1 MGKVMINETDAT
13 KTARN
18 GSSNESLREKRKGER
33 AHVDVSRGSEKAKDT
48 KVKVNTNDKT
58 GNAKGS
64 QQRLD
69 SGRPKSDS
77 KAIAVRS
84 ESKKSSVDNKSKEA
98 KTQKS
103 PQISRYAKP
112 KADKTSEVKIIAKE
126 TLTRSAKTTAD
137 SKAAEKPEMG
147 LVVRGV
153 DPEIALMASRA
164 KAMEKVKPGMNRGGK
179 SMSGM
184 VVEGVRPMG
193 GPRGT
198 RTGIDR
204 NGRPIAEV
212 KTATIAAEKEP
223 EEESKYA
230 RVKSMLIGVGVAL
243 VVAVVGFAGIAIF
256 GNNKNMCTIHFESNG
271 GSTVEGTEIV
281 CGRKVVQPDDPEK
294 EGFSFEGWMLEGE
307 AFNFDSTPL
316 YKNSTLV
323 AKWKANDGTEVVT
336 VKFDTDGGSTIAA
349 TELAK
354 GSKLQLPSTPTKIGY
369 VFEDWYLNDKPYDF
383 SQPVESDMT
392 LKAKWEKRETSSSTS
407 SNGTKTPQVTGI
419 TVKNLS
425 VEEGQTATQTVTVLP
440 SAAEYSLSVTSAA
453 ESIATCAISN
463 KNVVSCTGKLAGSAV
478 IRVRDVNSG
487 QSAQF
492 TVTVTEKRQLVD
504 DKPDV
509 NPGEEHKHTYV
520 DGVCTGCGESDPNYV
535 APEPPVTPDP
545 PKHEHTY
552 VDGTCTGCGEKD
564 PDYVPPHTHTYENGV
579 CTGCGAADP
588 NYVPPSEG
596 GDENAGVE

>member
-58 GNAKGS
+58 GDAKGS
-64 QQRLD
+64 QQRVD

-84 ESKKSSVDNKSKEA
+84 EGKKSSADNKPKEV

-126 TLTRSAKTTAD
+126 TPVKSAKSVGTA
-137 SKAAEKPEMG
+137 KKPEMG

-164 KAMEKVKPGMNRGGK
+164 KAMEKMKPGMNRGGK

-193 GPRGT
+193 GPRGA

-256 GNNKNMCTIHFESNG
+256 GNNKNMCTVHFESNG

-307 AFNFDSTPL
+307 AFDFDSTPL

-440 SAAEYSLSVTSAA
+440 SAAEYLLSVTSAA

-492 TVTVTEKRQLVD
+492 TVTVTEKRQPVD

-545 PKHEHTY
+545 PVVDPDPVVPPEHEHVY
-552 VDGTCTGCGEKD
+552 GDDGKCTVPGCTATRPVTPEPETPG
-564 PDYVPPHTHTYENGV
+564 
-579 CTGCGAADP
+579 
-588 NYVPPSEG
+588 EG
-596 GDENAGVE
+596 GGEDTDEG

>member
-33 AHVDVSRGSEKAKDT
+33 AHVDVSRGSEKAEDT

-58 GNAKGS
+58 GDAKGS
-64 QQRLD
+64 QQRVD

-84 ESKKSSVDNKSKEA
+84 ESKKNSVGNKPKET

-112 KADKTSEVKIIAKE
+112 KTDKTSEVKIIAKE
-126 TLTRSAKTTAD
+126 TPTRSAKTAGA
-137 SKAAEKPEMG
+137 SKVAKRPEMG

-256 GNNKNMCTIHFESNG
+256 GNNKNMCTVHFESNG

-307 AFNFDSTPL
+307 AFDFDSTPL

-492 TVTVTEKRQLVD
+492 TVTVTEKRQPVD

-579 CTGCGAADP
+579 CTGCGEADP

-596 GDENAGVE
+596 DGENTGGE

>member
-18 GSSNESLREKRKGER
+18 GSSNENLREKRKGER
-33 AHVDVSRGSEKAKDT
+33 AHVDVSRGAEKAKDT
-48 KVKVNTNDKT
+48 KVKVNTNDET
-58 GNAKGS
+58 GDAKGS
-64 QQRLD
+64 QQRVD
-69 SGRPKSDS
+69 SGRPKPDS

-84 ESKKSSVDNKSKEA
+84 ENKKNSVDNKPKEA

-112 KADKTSEVKIIAKE
+112 KTDKTSEVKIIAKE
-126 TLTRSAKTTAD
+126 TPTRSAKTTAD
-137 SKAAEKPEMG
+137 SKAAKKPEMG

-164 KAMEKVKPGMNRGGK
+164 KAMEKMKPGMNRGGK

-212 KTATIAAEKEP
+212 KAATIAAEKEP
-223 EEESKYA
+223 EEESKYV

-307 AFNFDSTPL
+307 TFDFDSTPL

-492 TVTVTEKRQLVD
+492 TVTVTEKRQPVD

-520 DGVCTGCGESDPNYV
+520 DGVCTGCGESDLNYV

-545 PKHEHTY
+545 PVVDPDPVVPPEHEHVY
-552 VDGTCTGCGEKD
+552 GDDGKCTVPGCTATRPVTPEPETPG
-564 PDYVPPHTHTYENGV
+564 
-579 CTGCGAADP
+579 
-588 NYVPPSEG
+588 EG
-596 GDENAGVE
+596 GGEDTDEG